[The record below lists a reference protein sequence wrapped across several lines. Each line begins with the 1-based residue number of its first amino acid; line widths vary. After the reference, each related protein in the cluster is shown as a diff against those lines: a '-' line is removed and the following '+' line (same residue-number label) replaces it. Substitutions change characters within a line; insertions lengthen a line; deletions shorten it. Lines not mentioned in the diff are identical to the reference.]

1 MKNNVV
7 TTANATLLL
16 EAGGPTALVRLGTFA
31 IAMGFSS
38 RVSGRQLLAERHCIG
53 QHHTIATK

>member
-16 EAGGPTALVRLGTFA
+16 EAGELTVAVRVCAFV
-31 IAMGFSS
+31 IAMGLSS
-38 RVSGRQLLAERHCIG
+38 RLLVDIL
-53 QHHTIATK
+53 Q